1 MRNSSQRG
9 VLVLAQIT
17 GISDTSW
24 FVNDQQMIK
33 VNLHFEVPGYQGFD
47 TQETMASSPTR
58 MQILNAHKLVALVE
72 PGTQKYE
79 IDWNASALIAGVVPA
94 QFTLAEDNKT
104 YDLRGQ
110 AGPLM
115 EIMQILRAN
124 NVPMNGTIDIRSNPA
139 VRQQVM
145 AVVRRAAAGQPA
157 ASAPAAP
164 PRWPRRMCRRRCRRC
179 RKPPRRNGCR
189 SSRRCAPP
197 VRSPRLSTP
206 RSGSRSSPTSKG
218 GGVVMASESAS
229 YGVHSEVGTL
239 RKVLVCSPGLAH
251 ERLTPTNCD
260 DLLFDDVL
268 WVQNARRDHF
278 DFIDKMRDRGV
289 DVVELHN
296 LLAETMD
303 IPEART
309 WLLDRKI
316 VANEVGLGLV
326 DETRNFLDEL
336 ACPAAD

>member
-1 MRNSSQRG
+1 MFGRYLKAQLTVLLFGGLVGPIFLIVYFALGPFARPYIGWMFWVGLLITAGDVLAALWLTNSGMKSAAKHDELNQRG

-72 PGTQKYE
+72 PGTQRYE

-124 NVPMNGTIDIRSNPA
+124 GVPMNGTIDIRSNPA

-145 AVVRRAAAGQPA
+145 AVVRRAATGQPVTAAAPQVAQPA
-157 ASAPAAP
+157 AAP
-164 PRWPRRMCRRRCRRC
+164 PYV
-179 RKPPRRNGCR
+179 
-189 SSRRCAPP
+189 APP
-197 VRSPRLSTP
+197 MPEVSTAQRLQ
-206 RSGSRSSPTSKG
+206 
-218 GGVVMASESAS
+218 EL
-229 YGVHSEVGTL
+229 ETL
-239 RKVLVCSPGLAH
+239 RATGSITEAEYAAKRQQILA
-251 ERLTPTNCD
+251 
-260 DLLFDDVL
+260 DL
-268 WVQNARRDHF
+268 
-278 DFIDKMRDRGV
+278 
-289 DVVELHN
+289 
-296 LLAETMD
+296 
-303 IPEART
+303 
-309 WLLDRKI
+309 
-316 VANEVGLGLV
+316 
-326 DETRNFLDEL
+326 
-336 ACPAAD
+336 

>member
-1 MRNSSQRG
+1 MLGRYLKAQLTVLLFGGLVGPIFLIVYFALGPFARPYIGWMFWVGLLITAGDVLAALWLTNAGVKASARHDELSQRG

-94 QFTLAEDNKT
+94 QFTLAEDGKT

-124 NVPMNGTIDIRSNPA
+124 GVPMNGSIDIRSNPA

-145 AVVRRAAAGQPA
+145 DVVRRAAASGQSA
-157 ASAPAAP
+157 ASAPAA
-164 PRWPRRMCRRRCRRC
+164 
-179 RKPPRRNGCR
+179 
-189 SSRRCAPP
+189 APP
-197 VRSPRLSTP
+197 SPPAPPAYVPPPAPQVSTAQRLQ
-206 RSGSRSSPTSKG
+206 
-218 GGVVMASESAS
+218 EL
-229 YGVHSEVGTL
+229 ETL
-239 RKVLVCSPGLAH
+239 RATGTITDAEYATKRQQILS
-251 ERLTPTNCD
+251 
-260 DLLFDDVL
+260 DL
-268 WVQNARRDHF
+268 
-278 DFIDKMRDRGV
+278 
-289 DVVELHN
+289 
-296 LLAETMD
+296 
-303 IPEART
+303 
-309 WLLDRKI
+309 
-316 VANEVGLGLV
+316 
-326 DETRNFLDEL
+326 
-336 ACPAAD
+336 

>member
-1 MRNSSQRG
+1 MLGRYLKAQLTVLLFGGLVGPIFLIVYFALGPFARPYIGWMFWVGLLITAGDVLAALWLTNSGMKSAAKHEELNQRG

-110 AGPLM
+110 AGPMM

-124 NVPMNGTIDIRSNPA
+124 GVPVNGTIDIRSNPA

-145 AVVRRAAAGQPA
+145 AVVRRAAAGQPVA
-157 ASAPAAP
+157 ATPPQAAQPATTTPYVP
-164 PRWPRRMCRRRCRRC
+164 PPM
-179 RKPPRRNGCR
+179 PEV
-189 SSRRCAPP
+189 STAQ
-197 VRSPRLSTP
+197 RLQ
-206 RSGSRSSPTSKG
+206 
-218 GGVVMASESAS
+218 EL
-229 YGVHSEVGTL
+229 ETL
-239 RKVLVCSPGLAH
+239 RATGSITEAEYTAKRQQILA
-251 ERLTPTNCD
+251 
-260 DLLFDDVL
+260 DL
-268 WVQNARRDHF
+268 
-278 DFIDKMRDRGV
+278 
-289 DVVELHN
+289 
-296 LLAETMD
+296 
-303 IPEART
+303 
-309 WLLDRKI
+309 
-316 VANEVGLGLV
+316 
-326 DETRNFLDEL
+326 
-336 ACPAAD
+336 

>member
-1 MRNSSQRG
+1 MLGRYLKAQLTVLLFGGLVGPIFLIVYFALGPFARPYIGWMFWVGLLITAGDVLVALWLANAGMKSAAKHEELTERG

-17 GISDTSW
+17 GISDTNW

-33 VNLHFEVPGYQGFD
+33 VNLHFEVPGYPGFD

-110 AGPLM
+110 VGPLM

-124 NVPMNGTIDIRSNPA
+124 GVPMNGTIDIRSNPA

-157 ASAPAAP
+157 ATAPPQAAP
-164 PRWPRRMCRRRCRRC
+164 PQT
-179 RKPPRRNGCR
+179 
-189 SSRRCAPP
+189 APP
-197 VRSPRLSTP
+197 AYAPPMPEVSTAQRLQ
-206 RSGSRSSPTSKG
+206 
-218 GGVVMASESAS
+218 EL
-229 YGVHSEVGTL
+229 ETL
-239 RKVLVCSPGLAH
+239 RATGSITEAEYTAKRQQILA
-251 ERLTPTNCD
+251 
-260 DLLFDDVL
+260 DL
-268 WVQNARRDHF
+268 
-278 DFIDKMRDRGV
+278 
-289 DVVELHN
+289 
-296 LLAETMD
+296 
-303 IPEART
+303 
-309 WLLDRKI
+309 
-316 VANEVGLGLV
+316 
-326 DETRNFLDEL
+326 
-336 ACPAAD
+336 

>member
-1 MRNSSQRG
+1 MLGRYIKAQLTVLLFGGLVGPIFLIVYFALGPFARPYIGWMFWVGLLITAADVLAALWLTNAGVKSAARHEELNQRG

-124 NVPMNGTIDIRSNPA
+124 GVPMNGTIDIRSNPA

-157 ASAPAAP
+157 AAAPAAP
-164 PRWPRRMCRRRCRRC
+164 AA
-179 RKPPRRNGCR
+179 
-189 SSRRCAPP
+189 APP
-197 VRSPRLSTP
+197 AYVPPPMPEVSTAQRLQ
-206 RSGSRSSPTSKG
+206 
-218 GGVVMASESAS
+218 EL
-229 YGVHSEVGTL
+229 ETL
-239 RKVLVCSPGLAH
+239 RATGSITEAEYTAKRQQIIS
-251 ERLTPTNCD
+251 
-260 DLLFDDVL
+260 
-268 WVQNARRDHF
+268 
-278 DFIDKMRDRGV
+278 
-289 DVVELHN
+289 EL
-296 LLAETMD
+296 
-303 IPEART
+303 
-309 WLLDRKI
+309 
-316 VANEVGLGLV
+316 
-326 DETRNFLDEL
+326 
-336 ACPAAD
+336 

>member
-1 MRNSSQRG
+1 MFGRYLKAQLTVLLFGGLVGPIFLIVYFALGPFARPYIGWMFWVGLLITAGDVLAALWLTNSGMKLAAKHEELNQRG
-9 VLVLAQIT
+9 VLVLAQVT

-47 TQETMASSPTR
+47 SQETMASSPTR

-124 NVPMNGTIDIRSNPA
+124 GVPMNGTIDIRSNPA

-157 ASAPAAP
+157 ATAP
-164 PRWPRRMCRRRCRRC
+164 PQAAQPAT
-179 RKPPRRNGCR
+179 PPYL
-189 SSRRCAPP
+189 PP
-197 VRSPRLSTP
+197 TMPEVSTAQRLQ
-206 RSGSRSSPTSKG
+206 
-218 GGVVMASESAS
+218 EL
-229 YGVHSEVGTL
+229 ETL
-239 RKVLVCSPGLAH
+239 RATGAITEAEYTAKRQQILA
-251 ERLTPTNCD
+251 
-260 DLLFDDVL
+260 DL
-268 WVQNARRDHF
+268 
-278 DFIDKMRDRGV
+278 
-289 DVVELHN
+289 
-296 LLAETMD
+296 
-303 IPEART
+303 
-309 WLLDRKI
+309 
-316 VANEVGLGLV
+316 
-326 DETRNFLDEL
+326 
-336 ACPAAD
+336 